1 MADNNNLECPVDF
14 VQIDENRARMV
25 AFLVLIL
32 GVVCFAQLNWGVA
45 IFLLIDFSLRTFN
58 LNSYSPLGFLA
69 GKLINLFKIKNK
81 PTDRAPKRFAAMM
94 GMIFTG
100 VIALTLLIGW
110 LTFAEITLVLL
121 LICAALES
129 LLGVCVGC
137 YVYTY
142 LKRFGL
148 VK

>member
-1 MADNNNLECPVDF
+1 MANDDLECPVDF
-14 VQIDENRARMV
+14 VQINENRARTV

-32 GVVCFAQLNWGVA
+32 GIVCFAKLNWGVA
-45 IFLLIDFSLRTFN
+45 VFLLIDFSLRTFN
-58 LNSYSPLGFLA
+58 LNNYSPLGFLA
-69 GKLINLFKIKNK
+69 GKLVALFKIKNK
-81 PTDRAPKRFAAMM
+81 PTDRAPKRFAAIM
-94 GMIFTG
+94 GMIFNG
-100 VIALTLLIGW
+100 IIALTALIGW
-110 LTFAEITLVLL
+110 ITFAEIMLVLL

-129 LLGVCVGC
+129 LLGICVGC